1 MIIILFLLMKYK
13 KEEKDCLRGNDLKR
27 KLIINVVFYII
38 FYSIFIY
45 KCLIVYYRMMLKKKI
60 FGEKFLGYC
69 LEKLLLYI

>member
-45 KCLIVYYRMMLKKKI
+45 ECLIVYYRMMLKKKI

>member
-1 MIIILFLLMKYK
+1 MIIILFFLMKYK
-13 KEEKDCLRGNDLKR
+13 IEEDDCFGGKR
-27 KLIINVVFYII
+27 FEKKVYYKCSFLYY

-45 KCLIVYYRMMLKKKI
+45 KCLIIYYRMMLKKKI